1 MFVGWTYSWRA
12 KANFSDRLRVLQES
26 WQAANEVGKRQM
38 TEAGMTFVVE
48 WTNMDE

>member
-1 MFVGWTYSWRA
+1 MFVSWMKLLLSWRA

-38 TEAGMTFVVE
+38 TEASRGDFSG
-48 WTNMDE
+48 